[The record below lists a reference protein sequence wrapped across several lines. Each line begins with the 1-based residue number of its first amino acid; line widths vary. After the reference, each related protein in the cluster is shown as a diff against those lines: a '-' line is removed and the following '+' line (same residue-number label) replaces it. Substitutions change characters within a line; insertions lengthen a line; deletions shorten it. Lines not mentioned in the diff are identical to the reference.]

1 MGKISE
7 NTSSWCYWYGGAYVS
22 IYFKAGHDVTAFS
35 RKKFLYCN
43 NVNGDITDFELIRKL
58 IHENNYDAIVN
69 AVGILNQDAEN
80 NKSYAV
86 LLNSYLPHYLSDV
99 TKDMKTKIV
108 HISTDCVFSG
118 KTGGYTETSLRMA
131 KLSMTELRH

>member
-1 MGKISE
+1 M
-7 NTSSWCYWYGGAYVS
+7 
-22 IYFKAGHDVTAFS
+22 
-35 RKKFLYCN
+35 
-43 NVNGDITDFELIRKL
+43 IRKL
-58 IHENNYDAIVN
+58 IHENNYDAVVN

-118 KTGGYTETSLRMA
+118 KTGGYTETSLRDGETFYDRTKA
-131 KLSMTELRH
+131 LGEIQNNKDLTSEIQLLGRYKPEWNRSV